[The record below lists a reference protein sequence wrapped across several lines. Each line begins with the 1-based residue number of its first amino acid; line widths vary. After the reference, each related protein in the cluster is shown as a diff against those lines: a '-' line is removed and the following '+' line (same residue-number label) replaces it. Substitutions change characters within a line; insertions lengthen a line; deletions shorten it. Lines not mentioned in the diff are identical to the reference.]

1 MNTLKDHLTEILRS
15 KDFEVAEKDGYLYGS
30 REDVSVVVLVASA
43 MLADDVEDFVRNVAD
58 FQGRKIVASIGRAD
72 ENIQTLLQKQGIYYW
87 DREDVEHEIGSL
99 QLRSL
104 GSEAAKSLLD
114 EVISDEMPQRPA
126 EPPEQSIPIIVESTA
141 ERAEKI
147 VKPNFSLEDVK
158 YLARHEVQGYR
169 YDLELVPHYLF
180 HYVLSIE
187 DGKQRAGIVAVNA
200 LTEQIET
207 WRWGF
212 ELVDSLDMQHTRR
225 EPKVDQERASQLAR
239 EAISKEY
246 RSFTELVKDF
256 GHAEIIERKKP
267 QKDPMVIEPKGLV
280 YLPIWN
286 VEGKGGAMIVNSSSG
301 KIISERM
308 HSPEAKR
315 D

>member
-1 MNTLKDHLTEILRS
+1 MNTLKDHLSEILRS
-15 KDFEVAEKDGYLYGS
+15 RDFEVVEKNGYLYGS
-30 REDVSVVVLVASA
+30 REDVSVVVLAASD
-43 MLADDVEDFVRNVAD
+43 MLADDVEDFIRNVAD
-58 FQGRKIVASIGRAD
+58 FHGRKIVASIGKVD
-72 ENIQTLLQKQGIYYW
+72 ESVQTVLQKQGIYYW
-87 DREDVEHEIGSL
+87 DREDVEHELGSL

-104 GSEAAKSLLD
+104 GSEAVKSLLD
-114 EVISDEMPQRPA
+114 EVISDELPQRQA
-126 EPPEQSIPIIVESTA
+126 EPPEQSIPVIVESTVEKS
-141 ERAEKI
+141 ERI

-180 HYVLSIE
+180 HYVLNIE

-212 ELVDSLDMQHTRR
+212 ELVDTIDIPHTRR
-225 EPKVDQERASQLAR
+225 EPKVDQEKASQLAR
-239 EAISKEY
+239 EAITKEY
-246 RSFTELVKDF
+246 RSFTEQVKDF
-256 GHAEIIERKKP
+256 GHSEIIERKKP
-267 QKDPMVIEPKGLV
+267 QKDPMVVEPKGLV
-280 YLPIWN
+280 YLPVWS

-301 KIISERM
+301 KIISE
-308 HSPEAKR
+308 HLHGPEVRR

>member
-1 MNTLKDHLTEILRS
+1 MEILRS
-15 KDFEVAEKDGYLYGS
+15 RDFEVVEKHGYLYGS
-30 REDVSVVVLVASA
+30 REDVSVVVLVASD
-43 MLADDVEDFVRNVAD
+43 MLADDVDDFVRNVSD
-58 FQGRKIVASIGRAD
+58 FQGRKIVASIGKVD
-72 ENIQTLLQKQGIYYW
+72 ESIQSILQKQGVYYW

-104 GSEAAKSLLD
+104 GSEAVKSLLD

-126 EPPEQSIPIIVESTA
+126 EPPEQSIPIIVESTEEKA
-141 ERAEKI
+141 ERI

-180 HYVLSIE
+180 HYVLNIE

-212 ELVDSLDMQHTRR
+212 ELVDSLEMQHTRK
-225 EPKVDQERASQLAR
+225 EPKVDQEKASELAR
-239 EAISKEY
+239 EAITKEY
-246 RSFTELVKDF
+246 RSFTEQVKDF
-256 GHAEIIERKKP
+256 GHSEIIERKKP

-280 YLPIWN
+280 YLPVWC

-301 KIISERM
+301 KIISERL
-308 HSPEAKR
+308 HEPEAKR

>member
-15 KDFEVAEKDGYLYGS
+15 RDFEVAEKNGYLYGS
-30 REDVSVVVLVASA
+30 REDVSVVVLVASD
-43 MLADDVEDFVRNVAD
+43 MLADDVQDFVRNVSD
-58 FQGRKIVASIGRAD
+58 FQGRKIVASIGKLD
-72 ENIQTLLQKQGIYYW
+72 EGVQTVLQKQGIYYW

-104 GSEAAKSLLD
+104 GSEAVKSLLD
-114 EVISDEMPQRPA
+114 EVISDELPQRPA
-126 EPPEQSIPIIVESTA
+126 EPPEQSIPVIVESA
-141 ERAEKI
+141 VERSERI

-180 HYVLSIE
+180 HYVLNIE

-212 ELVDSLDMQHTRR
+212 ELVDSIDIQHTRR
-225 EPKVDQERASQLAR
+225 EPKVDQEKAGELAR
-239 EAISKEY
+239 EAITKEY
-246 RSFTELVKDF
+246 RSFTEQVKDF
-256 GHAEIIERKKP
+256 GHSEIIERKKP
-267 QKDPMVIEPKGLV
+267 HKDPMVIEPKGLV
-280 YLPIWN
+280 YLPVWS

-301 KIISERM
+301 KIISE
-308 HSPEAKR
+308 HLHGIEAKR
-315 D
+315 G

>member
-1 MNTLKDHLTEILRS
+1 VNTLKDHLSEILRS
-15 KDFEVAEKDGYLYGS
+15 RDFEVVEKNGYLYGS
-30 REDVSVVVLVASA
+30 REDVSVVVLAASD
-43 MLADDVEDFVRNVAD
+43 MLADDVEDFIRNVAD
-58 FQGRKIVASIGRAD
+58 FHGRKIVASIGKVD
-72 ENIQTLLQKQGIYYW
+72 ESVQTVLQKQGIYYW
-87 DREDVEHEIGSL
+87 DREDVEHELGSL

-104 GSEAAKSLLD
+104 GSEAVKSLLD
-114 EVISDEMPQRPA
+114 EVISDELPQRQA
-126 EPPEQSIPIIVESTA
+126 EPPEQSIPVIVESTVEKS
-141 ERAEKI
+141 ERI

-180 HYVLSIE
+180 HYVLNIE

-212 ELVDSLDMQHTRR
+212 ELVDTIDIPHTRR
-225 EPKVDQERASQLAR
+225 EPKVDQEKASQLAR
-239 EAISKEY
+239 EAITKEY
-246 RSFTELVKDF
+246 RSFTEQVKDF
-256 GHAEIIERKKP
+256 GHSEIIERKKP
-267 QKDPMVIEPKGLV
+267 QKDPMVVEPKGLV
-280 YLPIWN
+280 YLPVWS

-301 KIISERM
+301 KIISE
-308 HSPEAKR
+308 HLHGPEVRR